1 MANEVTDA
9 ANGSAW
15 AGFRTSLADYVAA
28 MRDED
33 CLLLAFRRD
42 DAGEDSPCVRF
53 FAWDA
58 TLVRCEIPDNPH
70 LHPAFALT
78 QEQRRRLLDLCWQPP
93 TVGPVGPDGSPA
105 HHIDL
110 PRLAADRLAAAVV
123 TVFTEI
129 WGVPDPAL
137 LDAVTSGRPTTPPFA
152 VRPALGEIA
161 GISGVAVPTAD
172 AAELRALVH
181 HAIATAL
188 GHPPL
193 TDSDGDILL
202 RLSGRTVAVTVDR
215 NIPMVEV
222 YSLVAR
228 DIDDRRLAALGVTEL
243 NARNHVVLNL
253 VGDAVLAAARV
264 DAAPFVAR
272 HLINALADMAE
283 FLDEVGDDMLAE
295 LGVNPTAPTPD
306 EDRLPAALEAI
317 LRLDRAHPG
326 VVEPD
331 EAARLCG
338 NDRAQLLDYRRICAD
353 QVAEWEIAEFEA
365 AVAGQHDDA
374 EHSHDEGAA
383 WARARKLL
391 DAALDRPR
399 PGRRSGSNHGVQ
411 LSLFAKPS
419 EATLFDGE

>member
-1 MANEVTDA
+1 MD
-9 ANGSAW
+9 
-15 AGFRTSLADYVAA
+15 
-28 MRDED
+28 
-33 CLLLAFRRD
+33 
-42 DAGEDSPCVRF
+42 
-53 FAWDA
+53 
-58 TLVRCEIPDNPH
+58 
-70 LHPAFALT
+70 
-78 QEQRRRLLDLCWQPP
+78 
-93 TVGPVGPDGSPA
+93 
-105 HHIDL
+105 
-110 PRLAADRLAAAVV
+110 
-123 TVFTEI
+123 VFTEL

-152 VRPALGEIA
+152 VRPEVDEVA
-161 GISGVAVPTAD
+161 GISGVAVDTVD
-172 AAELRALVH
+172 SDELRQLVH

-188 GHPPL
+188 GHRPL

-228 DIDDRRLAALGVTEL
+228 DIDDRRLAALGVAEL
-243 NARNHVVLNL
+243 NARNHVALNL
-253 VGDAVLAAARV
+253 VGDAVLAAVRV
-264 DAAPFVAR
+264 DGAPFVAR

-283 FLDEVGDDMLAE
+283 FLEMVDENMLAE
-295 LGVNPTAPTPD
+295 LGVNSPPPSDD

-374 EHSHDEGAA
+374 EHSHHEGAA